1 MVTDRER
8 FDNLKEGAGGKYSQ
22 AEFINA
28 MKGQLMT
35 ANKALD
41 ETVQHT
47 ANPEDFDMSD
57 PRDRPVKLPAV
68 RRVLNALTDQGRAL
82 KKSRSYNNKDA
93 FYILTNEEL
102 AAENISE
109 DNEELRQII
118 AAKSAK
124 KKGVVAEEEF
134 EEDDL
139 EEDEDED
146 EDFD

>member
-1 MVTDRER
+1 MSQREL
-8 FDNLKEGAGGKYSQ
+8 FDSLKEGAGGKYDQSDCIQ
-22 AEFINA
+22 A

-47 ANPEDFDMSD
+47 ANPADFDLKD
-57 PRDRPVKLPAV
+57 PQDRPVKLPAV
-68 RRVLNALTDQGRAL
+68 RRVLNALTEQGRAL

-102 AAENISE
+102 AAEGIKE
-109 DNEELRQII
+109 DNDALRQII

-124 KKGVVAEEEF
+124 KTKVVTET
-134 EEDDL
+134 
-139 EEDEDED
+139 DEDFED
-146 EDFD
+146 EDFDEEDEDFD